1 MTCYRSIVVVF
12 VDLTFL
18 CLWDSFSIGTLV
30 ICRRKN
36 FFTKWIS
43 IFQDQTSSL
52 YITDG
57 THLHQNQT
65 RWSWLV
71 STYLSLI
78 PNQIWNQKMSKT
90 ESKHNMELPFILD
103 ALFKGNCCWKKIA
116 DDKIIVGGGGEEG
129 VGGLVRGE
137 GLRYDDGWDNK
148 PFILPP
154 FLPLENNLSPPSPPN
169 YQMMVIKCDFF

>member
-1 MTCYRSIVVVF
+1 MAFI
-12 VDLTFL
+12 DLTFL
-18 CLWDSFSIGTLV
+18 CLSDSFSIGTLV

-103 ALFKGNCCWKKIA
+103 ALFKERKRKLLLEKNCWWF
-116 DDKIIVGGGGEEG
+116 IVGKGGERG

-148 PFILPP
+148 PFIPP
-154 FLPLENNLSPPSPPN
+154 PHLRLENNLSPPSPLT
-169 YQMMVIKCDFF
+169 IRWWW

>member
-1 MTCYRSIVVVF
+1 MTCYRSIVVAF

-57 THLHQNQT
+57 MHLHQNQT

-90 ESKHNMELPFILD
+90 ESKHNMELPFIL
-103 ALFKGNCCWKKIA
+103 LLEKNCWWF
-116 DDKIIVGGGGEEG
+116 IVGEGGRGRRE
-129 VGGLVRGE
+129 GGLVRGE

-148 PFILPP
+148 PFIPP
-154 FLPLENNLSPPSPPN
+154 PHLPLENNLSPPSP
-169 YQMMVIKCDFF
+169 ITIRW